1 MDVEPKTLP
10 KISILIPTLN
20 SARTLVL
27 CLESISAQNY
37 PRELIEI
44 IIADAGSSD
53 ETTVIAR
60 RFEVDKIVPNK
71 LKTGEAGKSAAAKEA
86 SGEILALI
94 DSDNILPDP
103 GWLKRMVAPFDDGE
117 IMASEPIAYTRRD
130 KDPRM
135 TRYFAM
141 LGMNDPLCLFI
152 GNYDR
157 ICALTEKWTE
167 IPVESEDCGDWLK
180 LKLEA
185 NRQTPTIGA
194 NGFLIRRS
202 ALSNVKWDPY
212 WFDVDILRE
221 AARTA
226 TAGTMHVAKVKCG
239 IVHLYC
245 TTLEEFGRKQE
256 RRVRDFL
263 YFSPER
269 KRNSAPG
276 EKRRTVFGIV
286 KFTLAT
292 LTVVPL
298 LLQRRRGCRR
308 VPDDAW
314 DLHLPVCFMTLR
326 KYSCGV
332 LRKISGAKQAPLSRD
347 NWRQ

>member
-1 MDVEPKTLP
+1 MNVETQTLP

-20 SARTLVL
+20 SARTLPA
-27 CLESISAQNY
+27 CLESIRSQDY
-37 PRELIEI
+37 PAGSLEI
-44 IIADAGSSD
+44 IIADAGSND
-53 ETTVIAR
+53 ATTAIAQ
-60 RFEVDKIVPNK
+60 RFEVSRIVSNE
-71 LKTGEAGKSAAAKEA
+71 LKTGEAGKAAAAKEA

-103 GWLKRMVAPFDDGE
+103 GWLKRMVAPFSDNQV
-117 IMASEPIAYTRRD
+117 IASEPIAYTRRD
-130 KDPRM
+130 DDPPM

-157 ICALTEKWTE
+157 ICTLTEKWTE
-167 IPVESEDCGDWLK
+167 IPVETEDQGDWLK

-185 NRQTPTIGA
+185 DRPTPTIGA

-202 ALSNVKWDPY
+202 ALAGVNWEPY
-212 WFDVDILRE
+212 WFDVDILRD
-221 AARTA
+221 AARSSPGGA
-226 TAGTMHVAKVKCG
+226 VFVAKVKCG

-269 KRNSAPG
+269 KQNSAHG
-276 EKRRTVFGIV
+276 EKRRTIFGVV
-286 KFTLAT
+286 KFTLT
-292 LTVVPL
+292 TVTVLPL
-298 LLQRRRGCRR
+298 LLQRSIGRRR

-314 DLHLPVCFMTLR
+314 NLHLPVCFMTLR
-326 KYSCGV
+326 KYSIGV
-332 LRKISGAKQAPLSRD
+332 LRKIFGAKQAPLSRD